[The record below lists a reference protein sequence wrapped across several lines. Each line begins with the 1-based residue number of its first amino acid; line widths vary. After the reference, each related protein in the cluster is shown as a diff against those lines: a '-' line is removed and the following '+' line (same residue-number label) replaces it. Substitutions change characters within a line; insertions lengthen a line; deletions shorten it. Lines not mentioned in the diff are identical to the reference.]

1 MIVKSLSKL
10 FKMHRKNLIPLII
23 VAVVLIFVGK
33 LIISNL
39 NVFPFVFQL
48 IFNRDIQLK
57 QSDNR
62 INILLLG
69 IGGGTHEG
77 PDLTDTI
84 ILASIDPKADKVTLI
99 SIPRDL
105 WFPDING
112 KINSAYAIGEA
123 KKTGGGLILAESAV
137 GKITGQN
144 IDYGVRIDFS
154 GFVKAVD
161 IAGGLDINVDNTF
174 DDYQYPI
181 DGKENDS
188 CGHSQD
194 ELKALANTSE
204 DQLPSAFPC
213 RYIHL
218 HFNKGLIH
226 MNGETTLEFVR
237 SRHALGVEGSD
248 FARSKRQ
255 AKVIKAFKDKVLS
268 AQTILNPAKIIN
280 LYETLSSSIDADIQ
294 QTEFD
299 DFLRLAQ
306 KMKNAK
312 IQSTVI
318 DTGDQQTQ
326 RSGLLINPPPSS
338 DYNYQWVLA
347 PRTGNG
353 NFTEIQKY
361 VDCEVKTGNC
371 LVSIKPPK

>member
-1 MIVKSLSKL
+1 
-10 FKMHRKNLIPLII
+10 MHRKKLIPIII
-23 VAVVLIFVGK
+23 VSVLLIFVGK

-39 NVFPFVFQL
+39 NVFPFMFQL

-57 QSDNR
+57 ESDNR

-69 IGGGTHEG
+69 IGGGTHDG

-84 ILASIDPKADKVTLI
+84 MLASIDPKADKVTLI
-99 SIPRDL
+99 SIPRDF

-123 KKTGGGLILAESAV
+123 KKKGGGLILAESAV

-181 DGKENDS
+181 DGKENDP
-188 CGHSQD
+188 CGHSQE
-194 ELKALANTSE
+194 ELKALANTPE
-204 DQLPSAFPC
+204 DQLPSVLPC
-213 RYIHL
+213 RYKHL
-218 HFNKGLIH
+218 HFNKGLTH
-226 MNGETTLEFVR
+226 MNGETALEFVR
-237 SRHALGVEGSD
+237 SRYASGVEGSD

-255 AKVIKAFKDKVLS
+255 GEIIKAFKDKVLS

-280 LYETLSSSIDADIQ
+280 LYEILKSSIDTDIQ

-299 DFLRLAQ
+299 DFIRLTQ

-318 DTGDQQTQ
+318 DTGDEQMQ
-326 RSGLLINPPPSS
+326 RPGLLINPPTSPE
-338 DYNYQWVLA
+338 YNYEWVLA

-361 VDCEVKTGNC
+361 INCEVKTGNC
-371 LVSIKPPK
+371 PVSIKPQN

>member
-1 MIVKSLSKL
+1 MRKKIIPIIIGIILLIVIGK
-10 FKMHRKNLIPLII
+10 
-23 VAVVLIFVGK
+23 AVTGNINFFSFL
-33 LIISNL
+33 
-39 NVFPFVFQL
+39 FQL
-48 IFNRDIQLK
+48 AFNRDIQLK
-57 QSDNR
+57 QNTSSQ

-69 IGGGTHEG
+69 IGGGNHDG
-77 PDLTDTI
+77 PNLTDTI
-84 ILASIDPKADKVTLI
+84 MLANIDQKNDKVTLI

-105 WFPDING
+105 WFPDINQ
-112 KINSAYAIGEA
+112 KINTAYAIGEA
-123 KKTGGGLILAESAV
+123 KKQGGGLVLAEAAA

-161 IAGGLDINVDNTF
+161 IVGGLDINVDNTF

-181 DGKENDS
+181 DGKEADP

-194 ELKALANTSE
+194 ELQTLANTPE
-204 DQLPSAFPC
+204 DQLPTVFPC

-218 HFNKGLIH
+218 HFNKGLTH
-226 MNGETTLEFVR
+226 MNGETALEFVR
-237 SRHALGVEGSD
+237 SRHASGVEGSD

-255 AKVIKAFKDKVLS
+255 EKIIKAFKDKALS
-268 AQTILNPAKIIN
+268 AQTILNPEKIIN
-280 LYETLSSSIDADIQ
+280 LYETLKSSIDTDIQ

-299 DFLRLAQ
+299 DFIRLAE

-312 IQSTVI
+312 IQSAI
-318 DTGDQQTQ
+318 LDYGDSQTQ
-326 RSGLLINPPPSS
+326 RPGLLINPSASS
-338 DYNYQWVLA
+338 DYNYAWVLT

-361 VDCEVKTGNC
+361 IQCEIKTGNC
-371 LVSIKPPK
+371 PVPVKPQN